1 MPKKPR
7 QAHISQQL
15 KRRKARRPTP
25 LAGAETPVPN
35 GNATPL
41 EEAPVLAGP
50 ALMADSA
57 FLRSEPAAP
66 ASSSGRLGRRTGALR
81 APEERAIAARAI
93 PGQLPTFERSYLMRE
108 LRQIGT
114 ISTALLALIIVL
126 TIILR

>member
-1 MPKKPR
+1 MR
-7 QAHISQQL
+7 
-15 KRRKARRPTP
+15 
-25 LAGAETPVPN
+25 N

-41 EEAPVLAGP
+41 EEAPVLAEP

-57 FLRSEPAAP
+57 FLRSERAAP
-66 ASSSGRLGRRTGALR
+66 ATSPARLGRRTGALR